1 MDKDEK
7 PPEPYP
13 KVVYQLGTDSKEYF
27 ELKEAYDKLISDF
40 VEKLKNLPN
49 WSTTYNT
56 FLVNWKDITEV
67 IEEYEGKQK

>member
-1 MDKDEK
+1 MT
-7 PPEPYP
+7 
-13 KVVYQLGTDSKEYF
+13 G
-27 ELKEAYDKLISDF
+27 F